1 LSEIFFEKTFPF
13 QDIRVLCKMDY
24 LVYARARVY
33 QDYLLLLLL
42 LLFNIDY
49 YYYLIRKKKNFIN
62 WDNNNKYT
70 Q

>member
-1 LSEIFFEKTFPF
+1 
-13 QDIRVLCKMDY
+13 MDY